1 MPLHAQFMTH
11 LRPET
16 NQAFDKYIQGVDQQL
31 SERWQGKRAFLL
43 LDEHPEDRQRA
54 HSGELIIR
62 SLGGQ
67 NGVSV
72 PDGIVHDW
80 IGAVFFPGAKVEQV
94 VHVLQDFDQH
104 KKYFPEVVDSRTV
117 DRNGDVIHG
126 YWRLRKTKVLTVVL
140 DVDQTARYTEAK
152 PGFWY
157 CRAATTR
164 ISEVEDAGTSREHK
178 LLPGEGHGFLWRL
191 NAYWSVEQTV
201 DGVYAECRTV
211 SLSRGIPFAL
221 SVVVKP
227 FVQSMPRESLMSTLE
242 GTRRAVRQ

>member
-1 MPLHAQFMTH
+1 MELLLLPLFRAPVLLLSLRKSRAICFTTALTILIVSGMPLHAQFMTH

-126 YWRLRKTKVLTVVL
+126 FWRLRKTKVLTVVL

-152 PGFWY
+152 PDSGTVAPRQREYPKWRMPVL
-157 CRAATTR
+157 RASTN
-164 ISEVEDAGTSREHK
+164 
-178 LLPGEGHGFLWRL
+178 F
-191 NAYWSVEQTV
+191 
-201 DGVYAECRTV
+201 
-211 SLSRGIPFAL
+211 
-221 SVVVKP
+221 
-227 FVQSMPRESLMSTLE
+227 PRAKAMDFS
-242 GTRRAVRQ
+242 GG